1 MSHLHA
7 QLSTQTLLATL
18 WLLNLFFSSHL
29 CGQSVG
35 RPLPCSVVFRGK
47 FLFSGWWDKHRS
59 ISNGFHMG
67 LKYILCSCLDSHAVF
82 QAPCWDWCNCRSL
95 GGHSHARVCEAL
107 ALEKTLLPI
116 AAPGLYCWLN
126 LTASRQTCPPQWMA
140 AHHCSSSSG
149 CFSGWKICGARIPA
163 TQNTEWMGPRALFL
177 FTSVRWVGGVEL
189 MCVVGLFHSWAWNLE
204 SWKMYIV
211 FTWTVYDFLLHCS
224 PLSPSSMIFFF
235 PLRKK

>member
-1 MSHLHA
+1 
-7 QLSTQTLLATL
+7 
-18 WLLNLFFSSHL
+18 
-29 CGQSVG
+29 
-35 RPLPCSVVFRGK
+35 
-47 FLFSGWWDKHRS
+47 
-59 ISNGFHMG
+59 MG

-95 GGHSHARVCEAL
+95 GGHSHARFCEAL

-163 TQNTEWMGPRALFL
+163 TQNTEWMGPPALFL
-177 FTSVRWVGGVEL
+177 FTSVRWAAS
-189 MCVVGLFHSWAWNLE
+189 CVFWEGWSWCVWLVCSIAEPGIWKAEKCILFLHERFMISFFIALLCPQAAW
-204 SWKMYIV
+204 
-211 FTWTVYDFLLHCS
+211 F
-224 PLSPSSMIFFF
+224 FFF
-235 PLRKK
+235 PWGKNSLSSLFFFTN